1 MKLILA
7 EKPSLARGIAEGLG
21 GARRGAVFEARG
33 YTITNAFGHL
43 LEQAEP
49 DGYLPAGAPVNPKTG
64 KKVWRLENLP
74 IFPEKW
80 IKHPKADA
88 KAQLA
93 IIKGLLKQTTLV
105 VNAGDPDREG
115 QLLIDEILDYC
126 GYKGP
131 VQRVWLASLDAAS
144 VQKAFAHL
152 KDNHDYHPLSQA
164 AEARARADWLVGMNL
179 TRAWTIA
186 NHGLLSVGRV
196 QTPTL
201 ALVVRRDLDIER
213 FKPRD
218 YCEVLVHCQ
227 HPNGTFAAK
236 WKPASTEGAGFDEEG
251 RLIDRARADRI
262 ARKAV
267 GAGQIVRY
275 ESKDSRE
282 SAPLPFSL
290 SSLQK
295 AASAQWGFSANAV
308 LEACQALYEK
318 KVTTYPRTDCR
329 YLPEEQQGDA
339 AAILSQLP
347 IPEALRAGV
356 SSRRKHAAWNTAKVT
371 AHHAIIPTGQKASG
385 LSDTERKIYDLIWQS
400 YAALF
405 LPDHLYQAIAVTVE
419 VGGEAW
425 TASGRKETQRGWK
438 ALRSGRELDDETGH
452 VPTGHAACN
461 AKRGLSTAGNE
472 EPMAALPAMATGD
485 GVKGLRGEVQAKQ
498 TKPPARFTD
507 GTLIEAMSHIHK
519 YVTDEQAKAKLK
531 ETSGIGTEATRAHV
545 LETLVKRGFVDRKG
559 KQVISTPTGRALIAA
574 LPADLTDPVTTARWE
589 DALSGIAEGKLDP
602 ARFEAAIRKMVKD
615 QLSKVQ
621 GGLALSPGA
630 QSSSRTS
637 PTGLGPQRR
646 CTVAGCPG
654 QIGRMASQKKAGVYF
669 WVCSER
675 AHPHALL
682 ADHNGVPGEPFTKP
696 APPKPQKATR
706 PKAARV
712 SRTRSPTGSR
722 PE

>member
-1 MKLILA
+1 MKVIIA
-7 EKPSLARGIAEGLG
+7 EKPSLARAIAEGLG

-43 LEQAEP
+43 LEQDEP
-49 DGYLPAGAPVNPKTG
+49 DAYLSVGVPANPKTG
-64 KKVWRLENLP
+64 KKVWRLEDLP
-74 IFPEKW
+74 IFPEQW
-80 IKHPKADA
+80 IKHPKTDA

-93 IIKGLLKQTTLV
+93 IIKDLLKQTTLV

-131 VQRVWLASLDAAS
+131 VQRVWLASLDATS

-152 KDNHDYHPLSQA
+152 KDNRDYHPLSQA

-201 ALVVRRDLDIER
+201 ALVVRRDLEIER
-213 FKPRD
+213 FKSRD
-218 YCEVLVHCQ
+218 YCEVLIHCQ
-227 HPNGTFAAK
+227 HPNGPFLAK
-236 WKPASTEGAGFDEEG
+236 WKPASPDGAGFDEEG
-251 RLIDRARADRI
+251 RLVDRALADRI

-267 GAGQIVRY
+267 GAGHVVRY

-295 AASAQWGFSANAV
+295 AASAQWGFSATAV

-329 YLPEEQQGDA
+329 YVPEEQHGDA
-339 AAILSQLP
+339 AAILPHLP
-347 IPEALRAGV
+347 IPEDIRGRV
-356 SSRRKHAAWNTAKVT
+356 SSRQKHPAWNTTKVT

-385 LSDTERKIYDLIWQS
+385 LSDVERKIYDLIWQS
-400 YAALF
+400 YASLF
-405 LPDHLYQAIAVTVE
+405 LPDHVYKAIAVTVE

-425 TASGRKETQRGWK
+425 TASGRKEMDRGWR
-438 ALRSGRELDDETGH
+438 ALRSGRGDDED
-452 VPTGHAACN
+452 TGHAAGN
-461 AKRGLSTAGNE
+461 ASHE
-472 EPMAALPAMATGD
+472 EPAPVLPVMATGD
-485 GVKGLRGEVQAKQ
+485 AVHGLRGEVQAKQ

-602 ARFEAAIRKMVKD
+602 TRFEAAIRKMVKD

-621 GGLALSPGA
+621 SGLALSPGA
-630 QSSSRTS
+630 QSPSRTS
-637 PTGLGPQRR
+637 PAALGPQRP

-654 QIGRMASQKKAGVYF
+654 QIGRMASRKKAGVYF

-682 ADHNGVPGEPFTKP
+682 ADHNGVPGEPFAQP
-696 APPKPQKATR
+696 APSKPQKATR
-706 PKAARV
+706 PKAARA

-722 PE
+722 P

>member
-1 MKLILA
+1 MKVIIA
-7 EKPSLARGIAEGLG
+7 EKPSLAKAIAEGLG
-21 GARRGAVFEARG
+21 GARRGVVFEARG

-43 LEQAEP
+43 LEQDEP
-49 DGYLPAGAPVNPKTG
+49 DGYLSAGVPVNPKTG
-64 KKVWRLENLP
+64 RKVWRLEDLP
-74 IFPEKW
+74 VFPEKW
-80 IKHPKADA
+80 VKHPKTDA

-93 IIKGLLKQTTLV
+93 IIKDLLKETTLV
-105 VNAGDPDREG
+105 VHAGDPDREG

-126 GYKGP
+126 RYKGP
-131 VQRVWLASLDAAS
+131 VQRVWLASLDTTS
-144 VQKAFAHL
+144 IQKAFAHL
-152 KDNHDYHPLSQA
+152 KDNRDYHPLSQA

-179 TRAWTIA
+179 TRAWTLV

-201 ALVVRRDLDIER
+201 ALVVRRDLEIER

-227 HPNGTFAAK
+227 HPKGTFTAK
-236 WKPASTEGAGFDEEG
+236 WKPASTDGAGFDEEG
-251 RLIDRARADRI
+251 RLIDRALADRI

-267 GAGQIVRY
+267 GTGQVARY
-275 ESKDSRE
+275 ESKDTRE

-308 LEACQALYEK
+308 LEACQTLYEK

-339 AAILSQLP
+339 AAILSHLP
-347 IPEALRAGV
+347 IPEDVRSRV
-356 SSRRKHAAWNTAKVT
+356 SSHQKHPAWNTAKVT

-385 LSDTERKIYDLIWQS
+385 LSDVERKIYDLIWQS

-405 LPDHLYQAIAVTVE
+405 LPDHLYKAIAVTVE

-425 TASGRKETQRGWK
+425 TASGRKEMDRGWRV
-438 ALRSGRELDDETGH
+438 LRSGRESDDETGH
-452 VPTGHAACN
+452 APTN
-461 AKRGLSTAGNE
+461 RGLSTAGNE
-472 EPMAALPAMATGD
+472 EPATALPVMATGD

-498 TKPPARFTD
+498 TKPPPWFTD

-559 KQVISTPTGRALIAA
+559 KQLISTPTGRALIAA

-602 ARFEAAIRKMVKD
+602 TRFEAAIRKMVKD

-630 QSSSRTS
+630 QSPSRAS
-637 PTGLGPQRR
+637 PAALGPQRP

-682 ADHNGVPGEPFTKP
+682 ADHNGVPGEPFAQP
-696 APPKPQKATR
+696 APSKPQKATR
-706 PKAARV
+706 PKTAR
-712 SRTRSPTGSR
+712 SARTRSPVGSR

>member
-1 MKLILA
+1 MKLIIA
-7 EKPSLARGIAEGLG
+7 EKPSLAKAIAEGLG
-21 GARRGAVFEARG
+21 GARRGAVWEARG
-33 YTITNAFGHL
+33 YTITHAFGHL
-43 LEQAEP
+43 LEQDEP
-49 DGYLPAGAPVNPKTG
+49 DAYLPLGAPVNPRTG
-64 KKVWRLENLP
+64 KKVWRWEDLP

-80 IKHPKADA
+80 IKHPKTDA

-93 IIKGLLKQTTLV
+93 IIRDLLKQTTLV
-105 VNAGDPDREG
+105 VHAGDPDREG

-131 VQRVWLASLDAAS
+131 VQRVWLASLDGAS

-152 KDNHDYHPLSQA
+152 KDNRDYHPLSQA

-201 ALVVRRDLDIER
+201 ALVVRRDLEIEG

-218 YCEVLVHCQ
+218 YCEVLIHCQ
-227 HPNGTFAAK
+227 HPNGPFLAK
-236 WKPASTEGAGFDEEG
+236 WKPASTDGAGFDEEG
-251 RLIDRARADRI
+251 RLMDRALADRI
-262 ARKAV
+262 ARRAV
-267 GAGQIVRY
+267 GAGQVVRY

-295 AASAQWGFSANAV
+295 AASAQWGFSATAV

-329 YLPEEQQGDA
+329 YLPEEQHGDA
-339 AAILSQLP
+339 AAILPHLP
-347 IPEALRAGV
+347 IPEDIRGRV
-356 SSRRKHAAWNTAKVT
+356 SSRQKHPAWNTAKVT

-385 LSDTERKIYDLIWQS
+385 LSDVERKIYDLIWQS

-405 LPDHLYQAIAVTVE
+405 LPDHVYKAIAVTVE

-425 TASGRKETQRGWK
+425 TASGRKEMDRGWM
-438 ALRSGRELDDETGH
+438 ALRSGRGDDEETSH
-452 VPTGHAACN
+452 KEPAAV
-461 AKRGLSTAGNE
+461 
-472 EPMAALPAMATGD
+472 LPVMATGD
-485 GVKGLRGEVQAKQ
+485 AVHGLRGEVRAKQ
-498 TKPPARFTD
+498 TKPPPRFTD

-519 YVTDEQAKAKLK
+519 YVTDEQAQAKLK

-559 KQVISTPTGRALIAA
+559 KPVISTPTGRALIAA

-589 DALSGIAEGKLDP
+589 DALSRIAEGKLDP

-621 GGLALSPGA
+621 GGLSLGPGA
-630 QSSSRTS
+630 RSSSGASRVS
-637 PTGLGPQRR
+637 PVALGPPRP

-682 ADHNGVPGEPFTKP
+682 ADHNGVPGEPF
-696 APPKPQKATR
+696 AQSLSSQPQKATR
-706 PKAARV
+706 PKAARA

-722 PE
+722 P

>member
-1 MKLILA
+1 MKLIIA
-7 EKPSLARGIAEGLG
+7 EKPSLAKAIAEGLG
-21 GARRGAVFEARG
+21 GARRGVVLEARG

-43 LEQAEP
+43 LEQDEP
-49 DGYLPAGAPVNPKTG
+49 DGYLPAGVPVNPKTG
-64 KKVWRLENLP
+64 RKVWRLEDLP

-80 IKHPKADA
+80 IKHPKTDA
-88 KAQLA
+88 KAQLT
-93 IIKGLLKQTTLV
+93 IIKDLLKQTTLV

-131 VQRVWLASLDAAS
+131 VQRVWLASLDATS

-152 KDNHDYHPLSQA
+152 KDNRDYHPLSQA

-179 TRAWTIA
+179 TRAWTLV

-201 ALVVRRDLDIER
+201 ALVVRRDLEIEQ

-218 YCEVLVHCQ
+218 YCEVLIHCQ
-227 HPNGTFAAK
+227 HPNGTFLAK
-236 WKPASTEGAGFDEEG
+236 WKPASPDGAGFDEEG
-251 RLIDRARADRI
+251 RLVDRALADRI
-262 ARKAV
+262 ARKAM
-267 GAGQIVRY
+267 GAGQVVRY
-275 ESKDSRE
+275 ESKDTRE
-282 SAPLPFSL
+282 SALLPFSL

-329 YLPEEQQGDA
+329 YVPEEQHGDA
-339 AAILSQLP
+339 AAILSHLP
-347 IPEALRAGV
+347 IPEDVRSRV
-356 SSRRKHAAWNTAKVT
+356 SSHQKHAAWNTAKVT

-385 LSDTERKIYDLIWQS
+385 LSDVERKVYDLIWQS

-405 LPDHLYQAIAVTVE
+405 LPDHLYKAIAVTVE

-425 TASGRKETQRGWK
+425 TASGRTEMDRGWR
-438 ALRSGRELDDETGH
+438 ALRSGRGDGEETGH
-452 VPTGHAACN
+452 
-461 AKRGLSTAGNE
+461 E
-472 EPMAALPAMATGD
+472 EPVVTLPVMATGN
-485 GVKGLRGEVQAKQ
+485 GVEGLRGEVQAKR
-498 TKPPARFTD
+498 TKPPPRFTD
-507 GTLIEAMSHIHK
+507 GTLIEAMSHVHK

-545 LETLVKRGFVDRKG
+545 LETLVKRGFLDRKG
-559 KQVISTPTGRALIAA
+559 KPLISTPTGRALIAA

-602 ARFEAAIRKMVKD
+602 VRFEAAIRKMVKD
-615 QLSKVQ
+615 QLSQVE
-621 GGLALSPGA
+621 GGLTVRSSA
-630 QSSSRTS
+630 QSPSRTS
-637 PTGLGPQRR
+637 PAALGPQRP

-682 ADHNGVPGEPFTKP
+682 ADHNGVPGEPFAKP
-696 APPKPQKATR
+696 APPKPQKASR
-706 PKAARV
+706 PKAARSV
-712 SRTRSPTGSR
+712 RTRSPAGSR